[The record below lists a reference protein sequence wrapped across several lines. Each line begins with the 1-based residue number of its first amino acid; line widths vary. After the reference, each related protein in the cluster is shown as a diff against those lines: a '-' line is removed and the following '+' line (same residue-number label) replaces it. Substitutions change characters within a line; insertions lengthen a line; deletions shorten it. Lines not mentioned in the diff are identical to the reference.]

1 MRRYIVLLL
10 TTGIVWAQTD
20 FDKLTIEEKA
30 IYNAKKDANKW
41 LAYPLLALILSGG
54 LGTATYFAVEDV
66 MDTNH
71 DTSLILATI
80 VGSLGL
86 VGSYNLFSIEDKKN
100 IEGKSAD
107 DIELYQQAYSKEFKD
122 RKLKNIVI
130 STGLTGIVCAL
141 GALIV
146 AGGVSSAISGGE
158 PFPLP

>member
-10 TTGIVWAQTD
+10 ITGIVWAQTD

-41 LAYPLLALILSGG
+41 LAYPLLALIPPGG
-54 LGTATYFAVEDV
+54 LGTATYFAVREV
-66 MDTNH
+66 MDT
-71 DTSLILATI
+71 DQESSLILATI

-130 STGLTGIVCAL
+130 GSSLLGLTAGAGIHYFLSNFSFGSDYDVYM
-141 GALIV
+141 G
-146 AGGVSSAISGGE
+146 
-158 PFPLP
+158 P

>member
-86 VGSYNLFSIEDKKN
+86 
-100 IEGKSAD
+100 
-107 DIELYQQAYSKEFKD
+107 DI
-122 RKLKNIVI
+122 R
-130 STGLTGIVCAL
+130 
-141 GALIV
+141 
-146 AGGVSSAISGGE
+146 GV
-158 PFPLP
+158 FCLWDLCTDF